1 MMQLR
6 PALETS
12 PVQEILAR
20 LDELATVF
28 RDSAAEG
35 DRLGRLPK
43 HIVRVLLQHGL
54 FRLWVPKRCAGF
66 ELDLP
71 EALQIYEAAARLDG
85 SIGWAVMLG
94 AGGGLFAAYLDAAT
108 ANSIYGRPES
118 VVAGSGAPEG
128 KAQRER
134 GGYRVSGCWRYATGA
149 HYATTFTANCVVM
162 EGGRPVCDAHGR
174 PLIRAMAFE
183 PPQVT
188 ILPVW
193 DPTGLRGTGSDD
205 FEVREAF
212 VPESRSF
219 SVFTDAPRE
228 SGPLYQLPFNVLT
241 ELPVTAVAV
250 GIARHALDEFASLA
264 RSKKISGGAVLAS
277 DPTAQVTFGSSYAT
291 WQAAKALLDSTAQ
304 RAWAA
309 VCAGRA
315 LSAQDL
321 AEISGGC
328 ALTVVHLRT
337 ALGELVALTG
347 MAAIQPEAD
356 LARCWRDLQ
365 ALAAHA
371 AISPRN
377 LAATGARLLQG

>member
-1 MMQLR
+1 MQPR

-20 LDELATVF
+20 LNEVAAVF
-28 RDSAAEG
+28 RDSVAEA

-43 HIVRVLLQHGL
+43 HVVRVLVEHGL
-54 FRLWVPKRCAGF
+54 FRLWIPKRCAGF

-94 AGGGLFAAYLDAAT
+94 AGGGLFAAYLDLAT
-108 ANSIYGRPES
+108 ASEIYGRPDA

-128 KAQRER
+128 RAQRER

-149 HYATTFTANCVVM
+149 YYATTFTANCVVM
-162 EGGRPVCDAHGR
+162 DDGKLVLDSTGR

-183 PPQVT
+183 PQQVT

-205 FEVREAF
+205 FEVRDTF
-212 VPESRSF
+212 VPENRSF
-219 SVFTDAPRE
+219 SLFTDAPRE
-228 SGPLYQLPFNVLT
+228 SGPLYRLPFSVVT

-250 GIARHALDEFASLA
+250 GIARHALDEFTSLA
-264 RSKKISGGAVLAS
+264 RVKKISGGEALLMS
-277 DPTAQVTFGSSYAT
+277 DPAVQATFGSSYAT
-291 WQAAKALLDSTAQ
+291 LQAARSLLDSMAHK
-304 RAWAA
+304 AWEAI
-309 VCAGRA
+309 CAGRM
-315 LSAQDL
+315 LSSCEL
-321 AEISGGC
+321 AEITGGC
-328 ALTVVHLRT
+328 ALTVAKLRT
-337 ALGELVALTG
+337 TVGELMALTG
-347 MAAIQPEAD
+347 MVAIQPELD
-356 LARCWRDLQ
+356 LARAWRDLQ
-365 ALAAHA
+365 ALSAHA

-377 LAATGARLLQG
+377 LAATGATLLQG